1 MTGMVEN
8 KSKRRFAVLDCGT
21 NTFNLV
27 VAEEDGKG
35 FRTLYQGKI
44 PVKLGKNGLNAR
56 ELAPDAIQRAEKAFT
71 EYKTKIDELQPEEIY
86 ISGTSAVRSAR
97 NGYVV
102 QQACLDILG
111 QPMHIISGADEAEL
125 IFRGV
130 LMSGVLNDLNDALIV
145 DIGGGSCEFIIY
157 AHKAPVYKDS
167 FEVGVS
173 RLTDAFQTQDL
184 PQPQQLSKMKGYLE
198 EQLLPLLDLLAEY
211 RPGVLVGSSGTFD
224 TFEDML
230 KAIGRLTVK
239 EKNWSAYS
247 PESCL
252 ELCEDLLTSS
262 LEERLRMP
270 GITLFRAEMLPAA
283 AQLVLLL
290 MEKNSFRQVRTCHF
304 AIKEGILFSLMHHKR
319 LP

>member
-1 MTGMVEN
+1 MAEHRLN
-8 KSKRRFAVLDCGT
+8 RRFAVLDCGT

-27 VAEEDGKG
+27 VAEQDGKS

-56 ELAPDAIQRAEKAFT
+56 ELAPDAIRRAEQAFE
-71 EYKTKIDELQPEEIY
+71 EYKTKIEELQPGEIY
-86 ISGTSAVRSAR
+86 VSGTSAVRSAR
-97 NGYVV
+97 NGYLV
-102 QQACLDILG
+102 QQACQDILG
-111 QPMHIISGADEAEL
+111 QPMHIISGPEEAEL

-130 LMSGVLNDLNDALIV
+130 LMSGVLNDLDDALIV
-145 DIGGGSCEFIIY
+145 DIGGGSCEFIVY

-184 PQPQQLSKMKGYLE
+184 PHPRQVAKMKDYLA
-198 EQLLPLLDLLAEY
+198 EQLQSLMDLITEY
-211 RPGVLVGSSGTFD
+211 RPRVLVGSSGTFD

-230 KAIGRLTVK
+230 KAAGKLTLK
-239 EKNWSAYS
+239 EKNWSAYT
-247 PESCL
+247 PEDCA
-252 ELCEDLLTSS
+252 ELCENLLASS

-270 GITLFRAEMLPAA
+270 GITPFRAEMLPAA

-290 MEKNSFRQVRTCHF
+290 LEKNTFCQVRTCHF